1 MKLNNKVLIT
11 SFLLFI
17 VGCSKEYNIDDLIKD
32 TSTDN
37 IEIFSEKYSNNVV
50 SGKIYQIYNN
60 QKVILGKIKNGKKEG
75 IWNYWYDDGR
85 KKSEGTYKDG
95 RPNGL
100 YTEWNESGQKLIQI
114 TYKDGKVNGLFTQW
128 NEGGWKEGESTWKDN
143 KLISSKEW
151 NKDGSEK
158 KK

>member
-1 MKLNNKVLIT
+1 MDNWLYTEKFSDEPITGKVYRNFGEKDNLKKVYMGNLLNGGRKGRWI
-11 SFLLFI
+11 I
-17 VGCSKEYNIDDLIKD
+17 
-32 TSTDN
+32 
-37 IEIFSEKYSNNVV
+37 
-50 SGKIYQIYNN
+50 
-60 QKVILGKIKNGKKEG
+60 
-75 IWNYWYDDGR
+75 WYDNGQ